1 MSSWAN
7 LKIVP
12 SKKKES
18 IRNYFSSLSSNYAE
32 SSLAFLYTHLYLQR
46 NAEPF
51 YVYDKD
57 GFFQP
62 HFETSAVVHYL
73 REEPTSG
80 ENLATNISTFAPILN
95 TMSLTSL
102 KRNSSNVFQYNG
114 QTKDRINDALSKYG
128 LSKPT
133 FDVGVLLD
141 ISGCVPQV
149 FTALRM
155 FQKRTGKK
163 TLKLFIQTDSMDLLK
178 EFASKGDSC
187 WSYVS
192 LMRIGVPP
200 TLLKSMCELKLLQ
213 DIEYIVGKFSNPLG
227 KLVYLTN
234 PKITMESQFMSVDG
248 STWKALP

>member
-32 SSLAFLYTHLYLQR
+32 SSLAFLYTHVYLQR

-62 HFETSAVVHYL
+62 LLETSAVVHYL
-73 REEPTSG
+73 REEPNSG
-80 ENLATNISTFAPILN
+80 ENLATNISSFAPILN
-95 TMSLTSL
+95 LTSLTSL
-102 KRNSSNVFQYNG
+102 RRNASNIFQYNG

-128 LSKPT
+128 LNKPI
-133 FDVGVLLD
+133 FDVGVILD
-141 ISGCVPQV
+141 ISGCVPLV
-149 FTALRM
+149 FTALRTL
-155 FQKRTGKK
+155 QKRTGKK
-163 TLKLFIQTDSMDLLK
+163 TLKVFIATDSMELLK
-178 EFASKGDSC
+178 EFATKGDST

-192 LMRIGVPP
+192 LMRTGVPSN
-200 TLLKSMCELKLLQ
+200 LLKTMCEVKLLQ
-213 DIEYIVGKFSNPLG
+213 EIDYIVGKFSTPMG
-227 KLVYLTN
+227 KLIYLTN
-234 PKITMESQFMSVDG
+234 PKLTMESQFMSVDG